1 MSPVEQFDVAII
13 GAGPAGS
20 RCAWRLASAGV
31 RVALV
36 DGSHPREKP
45 CGGGITGRAL
55 DIVRSA
61 LDLAAFDAV
70 RIERASFEHAS
81 ERVDVPVDGTTGSP
95 QLVVAAR
102 RDFDGALLAAA
113 TASGA
118 TLVPERATRVDAEAN
133 SWSVSTRGSVLRAG
147 WVIGADGPG
156 SLVRRHVSAPFDRAD
171 LSIAVGFFVR
181 GATSNAVTIAFED
194 RPAGYLW
201 SFPRRDHLAVGIC
214 AQADE
219 TTTAALTPLARDW
232 IARNVPDA
240 RDLERYGWAIPS
252 LRQATLERERPA
264 GRRWLLLGDAAG
276 LVDPITR
283 EGIFFALQSADAAAD
298 SLLAEGD
305 PATAYAN
312 RLHESVYPELMRA
325 ARLKAMF
332 FRPKF
337 TRLLLRALQNS
348 AAIREIMVDLIAGR
362 QSYRGLRRRLLATR
376 EFRLMFALMK

>member
-201 SFPRRDHLAVGIC
+201 SFPRRDHLAVRVNHI
-214 AQADE
+214 
-219 TTTAALTPLARDW
+219 
-232 IARNVPDA
+232 
-240 RDLERYGWAIPS
+240 
-252 LRQATLERERPA
+252 
-264 GRRWLLLGDAAG
+264 GRG
-276 LVDPITR
+276 
-283 EGIFFALQSADAAAD
+283 
-298 SLLAEGD
+298 
-305 PATAYAN
+305 N
-312 RLHESVYPELMRA
+312 R
-325 ARLKAMF
+325 
-332 FRPKF
+332 
-337 TRLLLRALQNS
+337 
-348 AAIREIMVDLIAGR
+348 
-362 QSYRGLRRRLLATR
+362 
-376 EFRLMFALMK
+376 